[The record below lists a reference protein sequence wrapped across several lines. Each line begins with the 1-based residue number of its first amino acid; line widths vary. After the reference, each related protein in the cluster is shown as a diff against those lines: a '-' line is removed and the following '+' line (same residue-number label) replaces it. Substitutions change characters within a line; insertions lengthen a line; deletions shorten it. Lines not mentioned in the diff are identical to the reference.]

1 MAKTVWPGGT
11 AMAENAAEART
22 QAGMPAHEQVYRNLR
37 EAVLFGTLAPG
48 EPVTIQGLVERL
60 GAGMTPVREAIRRLT
75 AEGALQALGNRR
87 IEVPVLGAAAL
98 EELTEARLALEPR
111 LAVRAA
117 GRAGPEEV
125 ARLVEIDARLDRAIL
140 RGDIEGYLREN
151 HAFHSVLN
159 DTAQAPVMKA
169 LTESLWLRFGPSLRV
184 VCGQMGTRH
193 LPDCHKDLVR
203 ALEVRDGAAAARA
216 IEQDVAQG
224 MEMIL
229 QSL

>member
-1 MAKTVWPGGT
+1 MT
-11 AMAENAAEART
+11 ENAAEERG
-22 QAGMPAHEQVYRNLR
+22 QAGLPAHEQVYRNLR
-37 EAVLFGTLAPG
+37 EAVLFGALAPG
-48 EPVTIQGLVERL
+48 EPVTIQGVVERL

-87 IEVPVLGAAAL
+87 IQVPVLCS
-98 EELTEARLALEPR
+98 ETVEDLTEARLALEPR
-111 LAVRAA
+111 LAFRAA
-117 GRAGPEEV
+117 ERAQAEDI
-125 ARLVEIDARLDRAIL
+125 AQISAIDARLDKAIL

-151 HAFHSVLN
+151 HAFHAALN
-159 DTAQAPVMKA
+159 EVARAPVMQA

-193 LPDCHKDLVR
+193 LPDCHKDLIK
-203 ALEVRDGAAAARA
+203 ALDRRDGAAAARA

-229 QSL
+229 HSL